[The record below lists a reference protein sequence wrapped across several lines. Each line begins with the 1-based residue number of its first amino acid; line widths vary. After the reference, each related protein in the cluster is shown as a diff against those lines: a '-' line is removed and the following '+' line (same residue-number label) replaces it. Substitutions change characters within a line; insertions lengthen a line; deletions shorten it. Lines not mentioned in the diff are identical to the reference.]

1 VNCNGA
7 KPPSSEQNY
16 YSLLGLQPGA
26 SVMDIR
32 RAYRELSKL
41 YHPDTTE
48 LPESV
53 ATTKFQQ
60 LNEAYGT
67 LTNPERRLNYDL
79 TIGFSKFGIIQAP
92 SDLNKPVSYNY
103 SKSAYL
109 DAVERPLSAGE
120 IFVLFILGITFL
132 SCLLLVIFIGLTRG
146 DISY

>member
-1 VNCNGA
+1 MNSNGA
-7 KPPSSEQNY
+7 KPPSSEPNY

-26 SVMDIR
+26 SVIDIR

-48 LPESV
+48 LPQSV
-53 ATTKFQQ
+53 ATTKFQK

-67 LTNPERRLNYDL
+67 LTNPEKRLNYDF
-79 TIGFSKFGIIQAP
+79 TIGFSKFGIIQPP
-92 SDLNKPVSYNY
+92 SDLNKPISYDY

-120 IFVLFILGITFL
+120 IFVLFILGLTFL
-132 SCLLLVIFIGLTRG
+132 GCLLLVIIIGFTRG
-146 DISY
+146 DIIY